1 MHIKL
6 VNRMQ
11 VQEHSRL
18 VTGAMAR
25 ETAQT
30 KWAVNGILDHI
41 HAAADEFERSRR
53 LPDAVVTALR
63 NTGINR
69 LLIPAALGGTEAPIT
84 DVMDVME
91 RIAAVDGS
99 AAWCAA
105 IGAGSNV
112 FAGYMP
118 ATGASTV
125 FADPDQSSATM
136 FAPVG
141 RVVSDHSRAVLNGRW
156 PFTSNCLH
164 SSWIGLGA
172 LFHEADGM
180 DPVPRIVFVPVADL
194 AIEDTWDVAGLRGT
208 GSHHVVAAE
217 IAIDPD
223 RSARFADRPWPDGT
237 LWRLPIYTTLLPTL
251 VAVPLGIARGAVDE
265 ISRQAREGRTAR
277 RGQLADAPVSMAE
290 LAVADTRLR
299 AARAGLRDAVGEA
312 HMRAERG
319 EPISRQLQAR
329 ICLAGL
335 HACDTSVEVTSTA
348 HHLGGGAA
356 TYRGSRLLRALGD
369 VQAARQ
375 HLLFSHH
382 HLSELGKVAAGLDV
396 AYPPYVM

>member
-1 MHIKL
+1 MHMKL
-6 VNRMQ
+6 VDRMQ
-11 VQEHSRL
+11 EYGRL
-18 VTGAMAR
+18 VAGAKAR

-30 KWAVNGILDHI
+30 KWAVDRILDVI
-41 HAAADEFERSRR
+41 HAAAAEIERSRR

-69 LLIPAALGGTEAPIT
+69 LLIPAALGGVEAPIT

-99 AAWCAA
+99 AGWCAA

-118 ATGASTV
+118 ETGASTV
-125 FADPDQSSATM
+125 FADPDQGSATM

-141 RVVSDHSRAVLNGRW
+141 RVVSDHGRAMLSGRW

-172 LFHEADGM
+172 LFQEADGI
-180 DPVPRIVFVPVADL
+180 DPVPRIVFVPAADL
-194 AIEDTWDVAGLRGT
+194 TIEDSWDVVGLRGT
-208 GSHHVVAAE
+208 GSHHVAAAE
-217 IAIDPD
+217 VPVYPD
-223 RSARFADRPWPDGT
+223 RYARFADRPWPDGT
-237 LWRLPIYTTLLPTL
+237 LWRLPIYTTLMPLL
-251 VAVPLGIARGAVDE
+251 AAVALGIAQGAVHE
-265 ISRQAREGRTAR
+265 VSRQAREGRTAR

-290 LAVADTRLR
+290 LAIADTRLH
-299 AARAGLRDAVGEA
+299 AARVGLRDAVGEA
-312 HMRAERG
+312 HTRAERG

-329 ICLAGL
+329 ICLAGM

-348 HHLGGGAA
+348 HLLGGGAA
-356 TYRGSRLLRALGD
+356 AFRGSRLLRALSD
-369 VQAARQ
+369 VQTARQ

-382 HLSELGKVAAGLDV
+382 HLSELGKLVAGLDA
-396 AYPPYVM
+396 AYPPYVI